1 MNPEPS
7 LRPYGDLE
15 PERAGSSPHLSD
27 YWQVVSRRLWY
38 LPLAA
43 AAAIVLAVGVAVQVE
58 HGQPEQ
64 QAPTSPSDVREE
76 EARQFRKEAFRDRR
90 EAAPAPVPQT
100 APARATGSLLGRA
113 AEADPEQWL
122 LSIAELRKAGRDEEA
137 DKALAE
143 FRQRYPDYRIPE
155 EMRAKVERLLDAI
168 FPKEKSD

>member
-1 MNPEPS
+1 MADERDPKVSQRYRDLGGDEPPPALDDAILAAS
-7 LRPYGDLE
+7 R
-15 PERAGSSPHLSD
+15 RS
-27 YWQVVSRRLWY
+27 VVSRRRWY

-76 EARQFRKEAFRDRR
+76 EARQFRKEAFKDRR
-90 EAAPAPVPQT
+90 EAAPARVPQT

-155 EMRAKVERLLDAI
+155 EMRAKVER
-168 FPKEKSD
+168 PN